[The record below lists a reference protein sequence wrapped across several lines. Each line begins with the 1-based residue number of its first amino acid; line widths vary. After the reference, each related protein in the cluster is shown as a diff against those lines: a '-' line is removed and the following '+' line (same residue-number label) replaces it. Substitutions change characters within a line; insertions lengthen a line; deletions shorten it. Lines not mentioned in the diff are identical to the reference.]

1 MRGEFLTFAI
11 PYFLGVTLYGFFRKL
26 GALGLF
32 LLAAGDS
39 SFLFLPL
46 SNDLLLIALV
56 SDGRGSW
63 KWITYPLA
71 ASFGS
76 LVGVALVDLIMR
88 KAGEEGLKK
97 FVGARPLEKLK
108 RRVEKRGAWA
118 VFFASILP
126 PPFPFTAV
134 MAAASAFQCSRQRMM
149 LAVLAGRIIRF
160 TAEAL
165 LALYF
170 GRRLLRYLRSDYVEY
185 FIYGLIAITVVG
197 SALGIRK
204 WFRMRAKASK
214 QAEIS
219 PEQVSG

>member
-1 MRGEFLTFAI
+1 MSFAI
-11 PYFLGVTLYGFFRKL
+11 LSFLGATLYGFFRKM

-56 SDGRGSW
+56 SDSRGSW
-63 KWITYPLA
+63 KWVTYTLA

-76 LVGVALVDLIMR
+76 LVGVAIVDLIMR

-97 FVGARPLEKLK
+97 FVGEKPLEKLK
-108 RRVEKRGAWA
+108 KRVEKRGIWA
-118 VFFASILP
+118 VFFVSILP
-126 PPFPFTAV
+126 PPFPFTALI
-134 MAAASAFQCSRQRMM
+134 AAASAFQISRQG
-149 LAVLAGRIIRF
+149 LLLSVLMGRIIRF
-160 TAEAL
+160 TAESI

-185 FIYGLIAITVVG
+185 FVYGLVAITVVG

-204 WFRMRAKASK
+204 WFRMRSQPNK
-214 QAEIS
+214 QAKIS
-219 PEQVSG
+219 PEQFSG